1 MTFGFSGA
9 LLRFTSYQREMKV
22 EASTLGEALAA
33 LTQQLPALQPVL
45 YDATGAPRA
54 VHRLFL
60 NGEQLLT
67 VELSRPLASGDRIDV
82 LTAIAGG

>member
-1 MTFGFSGA
+1 MTFAFSGV
-9 LLRFTSYQREMKV
+9 LLRFTGYQRQVTV
-22 EASTLGEALAA
+22 EAATLGEALRA

-45 YDATGAPRA
+45 YDAEGAPRA

-60 NGEQLLT
+60 NGEQLPDLDLT
-67 VELSRPLASGDRIDV
+67 RPLVATDRIDD